1 MSASTHLAQFN
12 LTLQQAHDFVNANL
26 GDLQLIFGIARQYGI
41 TTDML
46 GEIVGGYSGDQV
58 SAYLT
63 AHGLPGAELN
73 PTPLFTDQLAA
84 LGGIISQD
92 PYTGGILSVAAL
104 RERVVATTGAAA
116 YDRAFNPDR
125 YEGAADGVFTAA
137 ELGAASSL
145 GTLAATSET
154 MQSLFYGTVVRAL
167 TAIDFDESL
176 QLSQFATQ
184 HLFDLQ
190 RGDGAVAVRD
200 AAGFGVRGRGGAS
213 GDGRRRHRRG
223 GRRGRRGAG
232 PGRGPGPGRLAVP
245 GVRGQLPAL
254 KPRGLQGG
262 GAAAGS
268 AGTAGAGA
276 ASEAAAG
283 LSVAAGGPTAS
294 FTAWPSSITAIA

>member
-190 RGDGAVAVRD
+190 RGDGATLSQFATLLVSVFED
-200 AAGFGVRGRGGAS
+200 AAAHPVMA
-213 GDGRRRHRRG
+213 DADIAEAAV
-223 GRRGRRGAG
+223 GAG
-232 PGRGPGPGRLAVP
+232 VALVQAV
-245 GVRGQLPAL
+245 GQGQDGSLF
-254 KPRGLQGG
+254 QGFV
-262 GAAAGS
+262 GS
-268 AGTAGAGA
+268 F
-276 ASEAAAG
+276 
-283 LSVAAGGPTAS
+283 LL
-294 FTAWPSSITAIA
+294 